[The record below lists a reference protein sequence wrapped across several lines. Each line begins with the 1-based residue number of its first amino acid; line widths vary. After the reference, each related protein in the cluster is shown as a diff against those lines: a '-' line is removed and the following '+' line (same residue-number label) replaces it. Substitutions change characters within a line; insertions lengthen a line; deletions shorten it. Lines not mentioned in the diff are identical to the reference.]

1 MSIVSMA
8 VVINLVSLI
17 IRSTRVVHH
26 HNKRTIKRTTNRF
39 LVEFLR
45 CIGLHLTHLF
55 TALILVG
62 VVERLNWFA
71 KRKRQD
77 VIDGT

>member
-26 HNKRTIKRTTNRF
+26 HNKRTIKRTTNGLF
-39 LVEFLR
+39 IEFLR
-45 CIGLHLTHLF
+45 CISLHPAHLF
-55 TALILVG
+55 TILILVG
-62 VVERLNWFA
+62 IAKRLNWFA

-77 VIDGT
+77 VIDST